1 MERNRTFRIRTGV
14 NDGNPVISFNIDNSV
29 EAYEILSLKIT
40 QKNAYRLM
48 HSNTGVVVG
57 RVLANGGFGI
67 PNARV
72 SVFVPYDGTGGIE
85 KSVLYG
91 FASARSIDTEG
102 IRYNLLDSYSVDD
115 CHQTVGTFPDK
126 RYMLDDD
133 NWVDVFDKYY
143 RYTTRTNAAGDYM
156 IYGVP
161 VGMQNLHMDVDLS
174 DIGPLSQKPRD
185 MMAEGYNPDMF
196 ENPNKFKGGRSIDSL
211 IQIKSED
218 AALYVYP
225 FWGDTTESPT
235 NASITRHDF
244 NVNYTFKPTCVFMG
258 CVVSDTGENA
268 MSKKC
273 IGAANQGKMSEMM
286 TGEGRIEMIRK
297 TFDGNTEEFS
307 VKGNQLIDSNGVWC
321 YQIPMNLDYVVTDEF
336 GNTVLSDNPEK
347 GVPTRARVRFRISM
361 SESPNDATARK
372 RARYLVPNNP
382 RLVEGDYP
390 EFVSSKEPDYEFG
403 TKTKDEN
410 FRDLMWNNVYTVKSY
425 VPRIQKSN
433 LPNNL
438 KHTGIKMVNHPEGNN
453 PMPFNNLRIKM
464 NFTYMFMCALVKALV
479 YLVYGLNTVITAISY
494 GLFKI
499 AHGFI
504 AITYGLKFL
513 KSFGSFW
520 SCESNETGGE
530 YLVGK
535 KYGSRNCNLWHDE
548 MSDGFDDM
556 PNDNINADY
565 DSQAL
570 SEPSYFATLYMLAII
585 NQIDEQRCDENS
597 ADEGKL
603 AYIVRQIGAN
613 NPCTEW
619 SEKKI
624 GIKGFAAFLLAIV
637 YVIGCGITLRGLCE
651 TEDGDDM
658 EISPGTIKP
667 LKEAFDLAKQMF
679 DEMVHLT
686 CNNDVAK
693 FFNCIENEL
702 AQDNEVTSFNF
713 YNDWMNGVLYFPLWY
728 RRIKPG
734 RNIFGW
740 KIKGKDEWC
749 SADRMAIK
757 SVFVKRRLKI
767 YDTCAL
773 HRDLVQNSSSMGE
786 YIQPLEDS
794 YDTVNVGASKADS
807 ETGIE
812 LTVFNEYSEKN
823 CYGFECH
830 KRVRSYVPIWS
841 GLMKEKETMLGDLV
855 YYYRP
860 CEYNPKYTSDLVTL
874 FATDIVL
881 LGSLSDCDIHGIPQF
896 FKALEGTTYNMPPAL
911 LSETYEYKENDG
923 IPTDADDEDFIENRR
938 TEYTGADWG
947 DLGVDQSNYQSGT
960 VWDANE
966 NIYDNGGL
974 FYGITCF
981 NSFTKP
987 KSCINLSRICEFG
1000 VSLDE
1005 SQEIPSTSSLNGG
1018 GDGYDTLTPDGFVSY
1033 DEVYN
1038 PDYRSMFATLNA
1050 NFLRT
1055 RLNYRTG
1062 LTEYD
1067 LRHLYIDNFDGVM
1080 SKLMRAPS
1088 VNGDTIQGGKA
1099 NYIGNYNLEKSSD
1112 AYLDF
1117 RYGNY
1122 PKGSGQHKVYFYD
1135 YGKPITEIK
1144 VKNKNATLK
1153 ANNRI
1158 PRYENSFY
1166 FYFGLVEGSTAIDKF
1181 YTLYYSDCKNDEVF
1195 QPNYGI
1201 QTYPSSV
1208 CPGGSLDGCLVMSFN
1223 ADPEF
1228 SVVIRNADDE
1238 FTEFFA
1244 DNITVHQFYF
1254 GTKPDGVELPGYKH
1268 IDLHYRVD
1276 DSVVEFIP
1284 NGVYSVTVT
1293 SGDGDVITDTVE
1305 ILPPGIGADI
1315 EAFPFKCK
1323 NVDLDNMF
1331 MVTTSGGEYD
1341 WSVMFPAIAEYK
1353 TDNTVHVIT
1362 PDGFNRFIGG
1372 YIQVGNINLQNFTIT
1387 VEPVDYM
1394 FFMGYYTAPEVTVLG
1409 FNETQPVITS
1419 TGSGY
1424 LGLDDGVFYFGVP
1437 YGEQRYIVT
1446 ITELCYDSEE
1456 QTEPE
1461 ETERIESEI
1470 VMVHEGDFKMYINGI
1485 DYDLIQAFDTGWV
1498 VTRLHPGQGGQ
1509 EPYYLGT
1516 KLYGWNDV
1524 DNIGRFY
1531 DTSSNTVTGINSVEV
1546 DCGTPVGI
1554 ILEIGHVLSDDYD
1567 GNGAVYYDHGQDCSN
1582 PYTWSGEYCITQQS
1596 LDAYAA
1602 MLTVDNTVVHTAVVD
1617 DEEIVQTYANIT
1629 RLVYKDGDGL
1639 FRAEYTYYQQGV
1651 PTIVCIEYMD
1661 GDGGF
1666 TYDYVYGFSDLSGT
1680 KLSDIWQVAEDMNA
1694 VIRRRV
1700 EMSRMVKGAFRCGAE
1715 STELVVDYRSVSTPV
1730 RYLIAGMKE
1739 GSAKTFNPH
1748 SSDIGN
1754 ITLAASDGRVVF
1766 DTSLETNEVY
1776 FTKPTITY
1784 DHVEH
1789 KYVPYKIIADYLS
1802 DADKFPYYVAI
1813 QNNIGMAVP
1822 TTSSWTGGI
1831 NPVGLHLVIDNFSD
1845 NNKTNPYLNQMFGV
1859 HFYDNAIN
1867 YQQLKVVASFNG
1879 MVKYGEN
1886 TPVTVTTDG
1895 LVIGFAVNGMY
1906 PEVYLDGS
1914 DISIHMSSKDVGNEF
1929 LTSDNRRLLYG
1940 DSNMYGEYVYDNSY
1954 LDEDDNPIDYQYFTL
1969 SKNRVL
1975 SIQDNYGPGH
1985 ETTVVCDYRF
1995 ETNGIVFSTPD
2006 QSVINIPIQ
2015 HNRTLPAGTVHHI
2028 FRYNGSNHPLDYVV
2042 RDSDD
2047 DPWRFQ
2053 NTSHEDKL
2061 NEMFLPGH
2069 DFTSDPGFIDTV
2081 NTNSYQFM
2089 LEKQDIPNRMFV
2101 VSEYQPDGIVVFSP
2115 LIECM
2120 HVNSILRFN
2129 YNIQAGQDEYTVYL
2143 MRRPTN
2149 PQDDDRNGCD
2159 ISDFYYLTHFPFTL
2173 SFKFNDSDTGEWIT
2187 VLSYEIDPTSQSS
2200 ICEFLEDGITVSID
2214 NDNDP
2219 ATPTIDTS
2227 GDALKIS
2234 LTTKSS
2240 DFGGNGI
2247 PDWYGVWVTDY
2258 TGVERRCIGIGG
2270 EDTSVS
2276 EN

>member
-1 MERNRTFRIRTGV
+1 MEKNRTFRIRTGV

-48 HSNTGVVVG
+48 HSSTGVVVG
-57 RVLANGGFGI
+57 RVVANGGFGI

-72 SVFVPYDGTGGIE
+72 SVFVPYDGSGGIAE
-85 KSVLYG
+85 KVLYG
-91 FASARSIDTEG
+91 FASTRSVDSEG
-102 IRYNLLDSYSVDD
+102 VRYNLLDSYSDDD
-115 CHQTVGTFPDK
+115 CHQTVGTFPGK

-133 NWVDVFDKYY
+133 IWVDVFDKYY

-433 LPNNL
+433 RPNNL

-504 AITYGLKFL
+504 SITYGLKLL

-520 SCESNETGGE
+520 SCESNGTGGK

-535 KYGSRNCNLWHDE
+535 KYGCRDCNLWHDE

-679 DEMVHLT
+679 VEMVHLK

-773 HRDLVQNSSSMGE
+773 HMDLAGNSSAMGE
-786 YIQPLEDS
+786 YIQPLDDS
-794 YDTVNVGASKADS
+794 YNTVNVNASKADS

-812 LTVFNEYSEKN
+812 VTVFNEYSEKN

-830 KRVRSYVPIWS
+830 KKVRSYVPIWS
-841 GLMKEKETMLGDLV
+841 GLMTEKETMLGDLV

-896 FKALEGTTYNMPPAL
+896 FKSLESTTYNMPPAL
-911 LSETYEYKENDG
+911 MSETYEYFENEDGYTDENDKSY
-923 IPTDADDEDFIENRR
+923 IDKSTRR

-947 DLGVDQSNYQSGT
+947 DLGADQSNYQSGN

-1005 SQEIPSTSSLNGG
+1005 SQEIRGSSSV
-1018 GDGYDTLTPDGFVSY
+1018 DGVEGYATLTPDGFVSY

-1067 LRHLYIDNFDGVM
+1067 LRHLYVDNFDGVM
-1080 SKLMRAPS
+1080 SKLMKSPS
-1088 VNGDTIQGGKA
+1088 VNGDTELGGKA

-1122 PKGSGQHKVYFYD
+1122 PKGADQHKVYFYD
-1135 YGKPITEIK
+1135 YGKPINEIK
-1144 VKNKNATLK
+1144 RKNGRAVLK

-1181 YTLYYSDCKNDEVF
+1181 YAQYYSDCRNDEVF
-1195 QPNYGI
+1195 QDNYEI
-1201 QTYPSSV
+1201 HPYANSV
-1208 CPGGSLDGCLVMSFN
+1208 CPDGSLDGCLSMSFN

-1228 SVVIRNADDE
+1228 SVVIRNVDDE
-1238 FTEFFA
+1238 FSEFFA
-1244 DNITVHQFYF
+1244 DNITSQQFYF
-1254 GTKPDGVELPGYKH
+1254 GTRPYGELLGYEH
-1268 IDLHYRVD
+1268 VDLHYRID
-1276 DSVVEFIP
+1276 GSVVEFIP
-1284 NGVYSVTVT
+1284 NGVYSVTV
-1293 SGDGDVITDTVE
+1293 SDGDGGVVTDTVE
-1305 ILPPGIGADI
+1305 ILPPAIGADI
-1315 EAFPFKCK
+1315 EAYPFKCK
-1323 NVDLDNMF
+1323 NVDLDSMF
-1331 MVTTSGGEYD
+1331 MVNTADGEYD
-1341 WSVMFPAIAEYK
+1341 WSVMFPAIANYK
-1353 TDNTVHVIT
+1353 TDNTVHIVT
-1362 PDGFNRFIGG
+1362 HDGFNRFIGG
-1372 YIQVGNINLQNFTIT
+1372 YIKVGRVSLENFTIT
-1387 VEPVDYM
+1387 VEPVDYS
-1394 FFMGYYTAPEVTVLG
+1394 FFTDGSCNFLYQAPSVTVLWT
-1409 FNETQPVITS
+1409 EITS
-1419 TGSGY
+1419 DGDGY
-1424 LGLDDGVFYFGVP
+1424 LGQDDGELYFGVP
-1437 YGEQRYIVT
+1437 YGEQRYLVT
-1446 ITELCYDSEE
+1446 ITELCYNGDM
-1456 QTEPE
+1456 TPE
-1461 ETERIESEI
+1461 ETQHIESEI
-1470 VMVHEGDFKMYINGI
+1470 VMVHEGDLKMYVNGI

-1498 VTRLHPGQGGQ
+1498 VTRLNPGQGGQ
-1509 EPYYLGT
+1509 EPYYDAS

-1524 DNIGRFY
+1524 DNIGCYY
-1531 DTSSNTVTGINSVEV
+1531 DTLSNTVVGLNSVEV
-1546 DCGTPVGI
+1546 DCGTPVDVILGI
-1554 ILEIGHVLSDDYD
+1554 GQVLSDDYD
-1567 GNGAVYYDHGQDCSN
+1567 GNGASYYDHGVDCSN
-1582 PYTWSGEYCITQQS
+1582 PYTWSGEYCITQQA
-1596 LDAYAA
+1596 LDSYSAK
-1602 MLTVDNTVVHTAVVD
+1602 LTSDNTVVRTLIVGN
-1617 DEEIVQTYANIT
+1617 EEVVQTYADIIRT
-1629 RLVYKDGDGL
+1629 VYKDGDGL
-1639 FRAEYTYYQQGV
+1639 FRAEYTYLEQGI
-1651 PTIVCIEYMD
+1651 PTMVCIEYMD
-1661 GDGGF
+1661 GEGGF
-1666 TYDYVYGFSDLSGT
+1666 TYNYVDGFSDLGGT
-1680 KLSDIWQVAEDMNA
+1680 KISDIWEVAEDVNA
-1694 VIRRRV
+1694 VIRRRAEV
-1700 EMSRMVKGAFRCGAE
+1700 SRMVKGAFRCGAE
-1715 STELVVDYRSVSTPV
+1715 STELFVDYRSVSTPV
-1730 RYLIAGMKE
+1730 RYLIAGMSE
-1739 GSAKTFNPH
+1739 GGPRTFNP
-1748 SSDIGN
+1748 N
-1754 ITLAASDGRVVF
+1754 ASVPSVPEFYVGHERMVF
-1766 DTSLETNEVY
+1766 DTDLETNEIY
-1776 FTKPTITY
+1776 FTKPTLRY
-1784 DHVEH
+1784 DQNDSQY
-1789 KYVPYKIIADYLS
+1789 KPYQIRDNV
-1802 DADKFPYYVAI
+1802 DKFPYYVAI

-1831 NPVGLHLVIDNFSD
+1831 NPGGPYLVVDNFSD
-1845 NNKTNPYLNQMFGV
+1845 GNKANPHLNQMFGV

-1867 YQQLKVVASFNG
+1867 YSQLKVVSSFNG
-1879 MVKYGEN
+1879 MVKYGSDVP
-1886 TPVTVTTDG
+1886 TTVTADG
-1895 LVIGFAVNGMY
+1895 LVVGFAVNGIN
-1906 PEVYLDGS
+1906 PNVSLGGS
-1914 DISIHMSSKDVGNEF
+1914 DSAISMSSKDVGDEF
-1929 LTSDNRRLLYG
+1929 LTTDNMRLLYD
-1940 DSNMYGEYVYDNSY
+1940 DSTIYGEYRYDNSY
-1954 LDEDDNPIDYQYFTL
+1954 CDEDDNPIDYQYFTL
-1969 SKNRVL
+1969 SKNKNL
-1975 SIQDNYGPGH
+1975 DIYDNYGPGYNG
-1985 ETTVVCDYRF
+1985 TVMCDYRF
-1995 ETNGIVFSTPD
+1995 ETNGIVLGSPD

-2015 HNRTLPAGTVHHI
+2015 HNRTLPDGTVHHI
-2028 FRYNGSNHPLDYVV
+2028 FRYNGSNHPLDYAV
-2042 RDSDD
+2042 RESEDG
-2047 DPWRFQ
+2047 PWKFQ
-2053 NTSHEDKL
+2053 NTNHEDKL
-2061 NEMFLPGH
+2061 NEMFMPGH
-2069 DFTSDPGFIDTV
+2069 NFSGDNGFVETV
-2081 NTNSYQFM
+2081 TTNSYQFV
-2089 LEKQDIPNRMFV
+2089 LEKQQIPNRMYV
-2101 VSEYQPDGIVVFSP
+2101 VSECQSNGVVVFSP

-2129 YNIQAGQDEYTVYL
+2129 TDGQAGQDRYTVYL
-2143 MRRPTN
+2143 MRRPTT
-2149 PQDDDRNGCD
+2149 PQDDDRTGCD
-2159 ISDFYYLTHFPFTL
+2159 ISDFYYLTHFPFVL
-2173 SFKFNDSDTGEWIT
+2173 SFKFSDSDTGDWNT
-2187 VLSYEIDPTSQSS
+2187 VLSYTIDPASSSSNCSQV
-2200 ICEFLEDGITVSID
+2200 DITVTI
-2214 NDNDP
+2214 NDGGTQVN
-2219 ATPTIDTS
+2219 TS
-2227 GDALKIS
+2227 GNALKIS
-2234 LTTKSS
+2234 LAGHSS
-2240 DFGGNGI
+2240 DFGDGGI
-2247 PDWYGVWVTDY
+2247 PDWYSVWITDCI
-2258 TGVERRCIGIGG
+2258 GVERRCIGIGG
-2270 EDTSVS
+2270 SDTSVA